1 MLFGI
6 GTRVKFRSTPDS
18 GIITDKLGDDMVMV
32 QLNGVGMEIPAFEE
46 DLIREEEY
54 TQYAHFQ
61 PLINEKANSI
71 DKKGLEKSPLSIQND
86 IKPIFTNSGVHLA
99 YHPKYKPNGEIEKLD
114 ILLLNDTSFDLVF
127 NVDFVLFNDIKW
139 SKNGKLNKAH
149 SEKLGEMFFDD
160 INDSPAFDYLI
171 SPIYTEGVAVQQS
184 KTLKIKTKQFIKNFT
199 FSKSLNLDVYDFTLL
214 ESFDNDAPSDDL
226 KKYTQSLLAQKKP
239 LASPNSSNLIKVDV
253 AANVN
258 EYATFVKEIDLH
270 IELLHDNIHKLTN
283 MEIVNIQL
291 RAFETYLSKAIRLG
305 VPKVYIIHGV
315 GKGKLKDMIHA
326 RLKRHPDVEW
336 YKNEYHERYGW
347 GATEVILGK
356 W

>member
-6 GTRVKFRSTPDS
+6 GTRVKFRTTPDS

-32 QLNGVGMEIPAFEE
+32 QLDGVGMEIPAFEE
-46 DLIREEEY
+46 DLMREEEY
-54 TQYAHFQ
+54 AQYAHFQ
-61 PLINEKANSI
+61 PLINEKANYI
-71 DKKGLEKSPLSIQND
+71 DRKSLEKGPLSISTE
-86 IKPIFTNSGVHLA
+86 IEPVFTNSGVHLA
-99 YHPKYKPNGEIEKLD
+99 FHPKHKPNGEIEKLN
-114 ILLLNDTSFDLVF
+114 ILLLNDTDFDLVF
-127 NVDFVLFNDIKW
+127 TIDFVLFNDIKW
-139 SKNGKLNKAH
+139 SKNGKLNKANY
-149 SEKLGEMFFDD
+149 EKLGEMAFDD
-160 INDSPAFDYLI
+160 INDSPAFDYTI
-171 SPIYTEGVAVQQS
+171 SPIYTEGVATQQD

-199 FSKSLNLDVYDFTLL
+199 FLKSLNLDVYDFTLL
-214 ESFDNDAPSDDL
+214 ESFGNDAPSDDL

-239 LASPNSSNLIKVDV
+239 LPSQNNHVKKIDS

-291 RAFETYLSKAIRLG
+291 RGFETYLSKAIQLG

-347 GATEVILGK
+347 GATEVILSK
-356 W
+356 